1 MKNFIK
7 RYFIFIPCLFVGM
20 QAYCQTESSLHEM
33 AKLFMRQGDY
43 TNAILILTR
52 CVERGEN
59 NIGIQKDLAQSYM
72 YAESNEKALET
83 IKPLLESKDADDQCY
98 LLAGSMYRQLQKPK
112 ECEKIYR
119 KGVKAF
125 PESGPLYNELG
136 EVQIAT
142 FNKEDAIKNWEKG
155 IQFDPSFPKN
165 YYNASK
171 YYSINN
177 NLVWALL
184 YGEIFVNMQPKST
197 ATAEV
202 KQMLLDGYKQLF
214 LENRAA
220 KKAKERNEFAEK
232 YIAII
237 NKLSAQ
243 ADVGISVESLSMI
256 RSLFILQWF
265 ADDKNPSFKLFDYQ
279 KQLLKEGMFEAY
291 NQWLFG
297 TTENI
302 GTYQNW
308 TKTHVEE
315 NNNFLKMQS
324 SSIFKMPIG
333 QYYR

>member
-1 MKNFIK
+1 MKSCMK
-7 RYFIFIPCLFVGM
+7 RYFIVALCFFVST
-20 QAYCQTESSLHEM
+20 QVYCQLEKNLHET

-52 CVERGEN
+52 CIERGEN
-59 NIGIQKDLAQSYM
+59 NMGIQKDLAQSYM
-72 YAESNEKALET
+72 YAENNVKALET
-83 IKPLLESKDADDQCY
+83 IQPLLESKDVDDQCY
-98 LLAGSMYRQLQKPK
+98 LLAGSIYRQLQKPK

-136 EVQIAT
+136 EVQMAT

-155 IQFDPSFPKN
+155 IQFDPSYPKN

-171 YYSINN
+171 YYSLNN

-184 YGEIFVNMQPKST
+184 YGEIFVNMLPKGAAS
-197 ATAEV
+197 AEV

-214 LENRAA
+214 LENKAPQ
-220 KKAKERNEFAEK
+220 KAKERNEFAEK
-232 YIAII
+232 YVAIM

-243 ADVGISVESLSMI
+243 ADVGISAESLSMI

-265 ADDKNPSFKLFDYQ
+265 ADNKNPSFKLFDYQ
-279 KQLLKEGMFEAY
+279 KQLLKEGLFEAY

-302 GTYQNW
+302 GNYQNW
-308 TKTHVEE
+308 IKTHAEE

-324 SSIFKMPIG
+324 SSIFKMPNG
-333 QYYR
+333 QYYK